1 MLSLPTKSF
10 RVKAA
15 VAVAA
20 LYAVCML
27 LPAAAFALADGR
39 MASPCLLDDLA
50 AAAHYHATATNVPA
64 AHHHD
69 GDAQHDHAGAIA
81 HHHHHGDGA
90 QATAPEPQT
99 DPNHAKSRPG
109 ECCGLFPM
117 VALGVGVRPALAP
130 SRLAS
135 SVIPVL
141 TDALVGREPD
151 RIIRPPIA

>member
-39 MASPCLLDDLA
+39 MAPPCLLDDLA
-50 AAAHYHATATNVPA
+50 AAAPYHATAVNVPA

-90 QATAPEPQT
+90 RATAPEPQS

-141 TDALVGREPD
+141 TDVLVGHEPD